1 MVQTVITDALTP
13 SALETN
19 VNSECKKL
27 NESGYEIL
35 NIFPITIGDSRYVST
50 MIVYETTP
58 AKKEEYVTVTSLN
71 DKLSAYAT
79 VTDMNQR
86 ALKTDIP
93 KVPTSI
99 SSFANDS
106 GFITTSA
113 LEGYA
118 KKTDIPTIPKVPTK
132 VSELDNDKGYI
143 TKSEADNSY
152 QAKSLT

>member
-1 MVQTVITDALTP
+1 MVQTIITDAIATSGLQQK
-13 SALETN
+13 
-19 VNSECKKL
+19 VNDQCKSL
-27 NESGYEIL
+27 VQSGYEIL
-35 NIFPITIGDSRYVST
+35 NVFPITIGDSRYVAA

-58 AKKEEYVTVTSLN
+58 AKKEEYVTVTNLN
-71 DKLSAYAT
+71 DKLAAYAT

-99 SSFANDS
+99 SSFTNDS
-106 GFITTSA
+106 GYITVSA

-132 VSELDNDKGYI
+132 VSELTNDKGYI
-143 TKSEADNSY
+143 TKSEADSSY